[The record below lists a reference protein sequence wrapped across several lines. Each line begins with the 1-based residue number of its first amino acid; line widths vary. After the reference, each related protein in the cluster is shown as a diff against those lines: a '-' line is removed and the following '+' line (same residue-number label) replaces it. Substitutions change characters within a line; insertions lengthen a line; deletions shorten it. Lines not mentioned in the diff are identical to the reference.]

1 LHNIIVEKLSGVTCI
16 CDCVHSS
23 STPVFRTLFV
33 LWILSCGWEYK
44 NAKIWIFPFFF
55 VFSGFTLPYTV
66 FVIFLKKKYKI
77 DYLPQLLFHIF
88 RTIKLFR
95 IVFQDLKRAFKFT
108 THSTTVILYDRVDEV
123 HWRFRYYTIRNKGER
138 NVIRTK

>member
-23 STPVFRTLFV
+23 SIPVFRTPFV

-55 VFSGFTLPYTV
+55 LFGGFTLPHTV
-66 FVIFLKKKYKI
+66 FAIFLKKKVWNR
-77 DYLPQLLFHIF
+77 L
-88 RTIKLFR
+88 
-95 IVFQDLKRAFKFT
+95 FT
-108 THSTTVILYDRVDEV
+108 TTTSYFIFFGRCKTLSHCFPRLETCFQNITYS
-123 HWRFRYYTIRNKGER
+123 TIRSYYMTVLTKFADVSDN
-138 NVIRTK
+138 IR